1 MIEEY
6 LHGRGKYMQTR
17 TLKSQKVKFATQAD
31 SQVLETL
38 RILAAKEGR
47 QIQALVDEALRDYI
61 ERKQGET
68 PRKHVLQAFHAS
80 MVKYDSLYK
89 KLAK

>member
-1 MIEEY
+1 M
-6 LHGRGKYMQTR
+6 
-17 TLKSQKVKFATQAD
+17 KSQKVKFATQAD
-31 SQVLETL
+31 PQVLEAL
-38 RILAAKEGR
+38 RILAAAEGR

-68 PRKHVLQAFHAS
+68 PRKHVLQAFRTSRA
-80 MVKYDSLYK
+80 KYDSLYK